1 MTNAE
6 FQQQR
11 FWDLFNK
18 ELEQQGNPFI
28 IRHRKHYAT
37 INKRSSDSGFCL
49 GLDFLYKKE
58 LVRVGIYMLDNVSTF
73 DTLLAQKDT
82 IEEQLGFI
90 PNWTTSGDKNP
101 NLRRIEVLISLTA
114 DDEESYLQ
122 AIRLAIIRANQF
134 KSVIPQY
141 LTESLFDF

>member
-1 MTNAE
+1 
-6 FQQQR
+6 
-11 FWDLFNK
+11 
-18 ELEQQGNPFI
+18 
-28 IRHRKHYAT
+28 
-37 INKRSSDSGFCL
+37 
-49 GLDFLYKKE
+49 
-58 LVRVGIYMLDNVSTF
+58 MLDNVSTF